1 MQACRNAENI
11 QALIKYCLC
20 RHTQRHSK
28 QLSTQPTNK
37 PYLYAKLQSWYLTSC
52 SSCPL
57 LLFTVSTLLLCTT
70 NHTRRE
76 AFVPRERVHSEKSG
90 SPHTPPVLHVLR
102 TIDRKSNSWGS
113 ACMQSL
119 PIVLPTC
126 VVSQIMLAAALVVH
140 VALSVGGEVEGRIG
154 GVGDAGEGRKWY
166 M

>member
-37 PYLYAKLQSWYLTSC
+37 PHLYAKLQSWYLTSS
-52 SSCPL
+52 SSCRL
-57 LLFTVSTLLLCTT
+57 LLFTVSTLSLCTT
-70 NHTRRE
+70 NQTRRE

-102 TIDRKSNSWGS
+102 TIDQNPNSWGS
-113 ACMQSL
+113 AWLQSL
-119 PIVLPTC
+119 SIVFPTC
-126 VVSQIMLAAALVVH
+126 VAFQIMLAAMLVAH
-140 VALSVGGEVEGRIG
+140 VSMFDWGELTSIPGG
-154 GVGDAGEGRKWY
+154 GDTKECYA
-166 M
+166 